1 MSLFQYKA
9 IDTQGRKTQ
18 GVVNAA
24 DSSSAAG
31 LLREGS
37 LFILE
42 LTEKGFMSDSRPV
55 QEHIRRA
62 RGFKH
67 FWRSLLPMTKRDI
80 IFFFRQLALMRRTG
94 LTLLQSL
101 EICRGQASKPRLEWM
116 MNRLIDAVQSGSS
129 LSGAMTRM
137 KKYFPGIAVKMIIT
151 AEATGELAEI
161 LDQIAVQME
170 RRQELKNTI
179 VTGLMYPVLVV
190 LIMLG
195 VVAFLVTKVVPR
207 FASFLAQRDLILPP
221 ATQFLMDL
229 SKFLTTHQLAIL
241 ISCVFGFMVII
252 TGYMIPRTRL
262 MIDRLLLALPI
273 VGSILTTASMAYLGR
288 TLSIL
293 LRSGVSLLESIHVMS
308 EGIPNRAIS
317 RHLEE
322 AENEVLKGQNFSKGL
337 RSSIIPTLVTEIVH
351 VGEVTGSLDQVLD
364 ELGAFYEQNL
374 NRQIKW
380 MTTLFEPVMILVV
393 GGTVAFVY
401 FAFFQVLYQLARV

>member
-1 MSLFQYKA
+1 MSLFHYKA

-18 GVVNAA
+18 GVVNAP

-31 LLREGS
+31 LLRDGS

-42 LTEKGFMSDSRPV
+42 LTEKGLLADSRPV
-55 QEHIRRA
+55 NENILYA
-62 RGFKH
+62 GGFRQ
-67 FWRSLLPMTKRDI
+67 FWRSFLPITKRDI

-101 EICRGQASKPRLEWM
+101 EICRDQTSKPRMEWM
-116 MNRLIDAVQSGSS
+116 MNKLVKAVQSGSS
-129 LSGAMTRM
+129 LSGAMTRT
-137 KKYFPGIAVKMIIT
+137 KKYFPGIAIKMIVT

-170 RRQELKNTI
+170 RRQELKNTL

-207 FASFLAQRDLILPP
+207 FASFLAQRDLVLPP

-229 SKFLTTHQLAIL
+229 SKFLTTHQLAIV
-241 ISCVFGFMVII
+241 ISFILGFMAVMI
-252 TGYMIPRTRL
+252 GYLIPRTRL
-262 MIDRLLLALPI
+262 MIDRFLLAVPI

-293 LRSGVSLLESIHVMS
+293 LRSGVSLLESIHVMK
-308 EGIPNRAIS
+308 EGIPNSAIA
-317 RHLEE
+317 RHLED

-337 RSSIIPTLVTEIVH
+337 RSSIIPPLVTEIVH

-364 ELGAFYEQNL
+364 EIGLFYEQNL
-374 NRQIKW
+374 HRQIKW
-380 MTTLFEPVMILVV
+380 MTTLFEPVMILFV